1 MGAPTAIAT
10 AVLVRDG
17 LVLMAH
23 RHEMR
28 QAYPDCW
35 SLVGGHLE
43 PGESP
48 REAVIRECLEE
59 LGVRIDNPL
68 PMPMTVNDTGIHM
81 HAFLVTSWAG
91 EPVNTAPGEHDDLR
105 WFGPSDLAALTMA
118 HPECLSSIVNAVQ
131 AATTQR

>member
-23 RHEMR
+23 RHAMR

-68 PMPMTVNDTGIHM
+68 RIPMTVNDTGIDM

-105 WFGPSDLAALTMA
+105 WFGPSDLKALTMA
-118 HPECLSSIVNAVQ
+118 HPESLSSIAYAVQ